1 MDVNS
6 RMAVRVH
13 GQRDEAI
20 ATPSTHVVP
29 LSACDKDM
37 VQQCDEAHKQAELN
51 FLKRKRKLHPETNL
65 HQKLH
70 PETNLLQS
78 ARKMPLCTP
87 PSEHLSSEDI
97 SSELEELELGHTE
110 LPTQSNPVQEREEGG
125 RIDQSKADGREKPF
139 HSGLSSVAEPRADG
153 GKLGESLVNPGSN
166 GASPYPTASSTLVAP
181 RVRLLGP
188 VNRTIQSPDLRPP
201 SSAAAQ
207 CPSRTGSF
215 GELSSLPLSGQSVR
229 DSRTATDTP
238 PGVANAFEAH
248 EMRVRCLAPKRPKA
262 HTMQRRL
269 RGRHHD
275 APPLALSF
283 ADVAYQSRI

>member
-1 MDVNS
+1 MAGKS

-13 GQRDEAI
+13 GQREEAI

-70 PETNLLQS
+70 PETNLHQS
-78 ARKMPLCTP
+78 ARKMPPCTP

-125 RIDQSKADGREKPF
+125 RIDESKADGREEPF

-153 GKLGESLVNPGSN
+153 GKLGESLVNTRSN
-166 GASPYPTASSTLVAP
+166 GASPYPTSSTFVAP

-215 GELSSLPLSGQSVR
+215 GELSSLSLSGQSVR
-229 DSRTATDTP
+229 RTTTETP

>member
-1 MDVNS
+1 MAGKS

-13 GQRDEAI
+13 GQREEAI

-78 ARKMPLCTP
+78 ARKIPPCTP

-97 SSELEELELGHTE
+97 SSELDELELGHTE
-110 LPTQSNPVQEREEGG
+110 LPAQSNPVQEREEGG

-153 GKLGESLVNPGSN
+153 GKLGESLVNSRSN

-188 VNRTIQSPDLRPP
+188 VNRTIQSPDLRPL

-215 GELSSLPLSGQSVR
+215 GELSSLSLSGQSVR
-229 DSRTATDTP
+229 RTTTETP

>member
-1 MDVNS
+1 
-6 RMAVRVH
+6 MAVRVH
-13 GQRDEAI
+13 GQREEAI

-97 SSELEELELGHTE
+97 SSELDELELGHTE
-110 LPTQSNPVQEREEGG
+110 LPAQSNPVQEREEGG

-166 GASPYPTASSTLVAP
+166 WASPYPTASSTLVAP

-215 GELSSLPLSGQSVR
+215 GELSSLSLSGQSVR
-229 DSRTATDTP
+229 RTTTETP

-248 EMRVRCLAPKRPKA
+248 EMRVRCLAPKRPKV

-283 ADVAYQSRI
+283 ADVDQSPE

>member
-1 MDVNS
+1 MDVKS

-229 DSRTATDTP
+229 RTTTDTP

>member
-1 MDVNS
+1 MDVKS

-13 GQRDEAI
+13 GQREEAI

-153 GKLGESLVNPGSN
+153 GKLGESLVNSRSN

-229 DSRTATDTP
+229 RTTTDTP

>member
-1 MDVNS
+1 MAGKS

-13 GQRDEAI
+13 GQREEAI

-70 PETNLLQS
+70 PETNLHQS
-78 ARKMPLCTP
+78 ARKMPLWTP

-97 SSELEELELGHTE
+97 SSELDELELGHTE

-125 RIDQSKADGREKPF
+125 RIDESKADGREEPF
-139 HSGLSSVAEPRADG
+139 HSGLSSVAEPRAGG
-153 GKLGESLVNPGSN
+153 GKLGESLVNSRSN
-166 GASPYPTASSTLVAP
+166 GASPYPTASSTFVAP

-188 VNRTIQSPDLRPP
+188 VNRTIQSPDVRPP

-215 GELSSLPLSGQSVR
+215 GELSSLSLSGQSVR
-229 DSRTATDTP
+229 RTTTETP

-248 EMRVRCLAPKRPKA
+248 EMRVRCLAPKRPKV

-275 APPLALSF
+275 APPQALPF
-283 ADVAYQSRI
+283 ADVDQSPE

>member
-1 MDVNS
+1 MDVKS

-13 GQRDEAI
+13 GQREEAI

-153 GKLGESLVNPGSN
+153 GKLGESLVNSRSN

-215 GELSSLPLSGQSVR
+215 GELSSLSLSGQSVR
-229 DSRTATDTP
+229 RTTTETP

-269 RGRHHD
+269 RGRHRD

>member
-1 MDVNS
+1 MAGKS

-13 GQRDEAI
+13 GQREEAI

-78 ARKMPLCTP
+78 ARKIPPCTP

-97 SSELEELELGHTE
+97 SSELDELELGHTE

-153 GKLGESLVNPGSN
+153 GKLGESLVNSRSN

-188 VNRTIQSPDLRPP
+188 VNRTIQSPDLRPL

-215 GELSSLPLSGQSVR
+215 GELSSLSLSGQSVR
-229 DSRTATDTP
+229 RTATDTP

>member
-1 MDVNS
+1 MAGKS

-13 GQRDEAI
+13 GQREEAI

-110 LPTQSNPVQEREEGG
+110 LPTQSNPVQEREEGS
-125 RIDQSKADGREKPF
+125 RIDESKADGREKPF

-153 GKLGESLVNPGSN
+153 GKLGESLVNTRSN
-166 GASPYPTASSTLVAP
+166 GASPYPTSSTFVAP

-215 GELSSLPLSGQSVR
+215 GELSSLSLSGQSVR
-229 DSRTATDTP
+229 RTTTETP

>member
-1 MDVNS
+1 MDVKS

-13 GQRDEAI
+13 GQREEAI

-70 PETNLLQS
+70 PATNLLQS

-97 SSELEELELGHTE
+97 SSELDELELGHR
-110 LPTQSNPVQEREEGG
+110 QSNPIQEREEGS
-125 RIDQSKADGREKPF
+125 RIDESKADGREKPF

-153 GKLGESLVNPGSN
+153 GKLGESLVNSRSN
-166 GASPYPTASSTLVAP
+166 GASPYLTASSTLVAP

-215 GELSSLPLSGQSVR
+215 GELSSLSLSGQSVR
-229 DSRTATDTP
+229 RTTTETP

-248 EMRVRCLAPKRPKA
+248 EMRVRCLAPKRPKV

-283 ADVAYQSRI
+283 ADVDQSPE

>member
-1 MDVNS
+1 MAGKS

-13 GQRDEAI
+13 GQREEAI

-70 PETNLLQS
+70 PETNLHQS
-78 ARKMPLCTP
+78 ARKMPPCTP

-110 LPTQSNPVQEREEGG
+110 LPTLQSNPVQEREEGG

-153 GKLGESLVNPGSN
+153 GKLGESLVNTRSN
-166 GASPYPTASSTLVAP
+166 GASPYPTSSTFVAP

-215 GELSSLPLSGQSVR
+215 GELSSLSLSGQSVR
-229 DSRTATDTP
+229 RTTTETP

>member
-1 MDVNS
+1 MAGKS

-13 GQRDEAI
+13 GQREEAI

-70 PETNLLQS
+70 PETNLHQS
-78 ARKMPLCTP
+78 ARKMPPCTP

-97 SSELEELELGHTE
+97 SSELDELELGHTE

-153 GKLGESLVNPGSN
+153 GKLGESLVNSRSN

-188 VNRTIQSPDLRPP
+188 VNRTIQSPDLRPL

-215 GELSSLPLSGQSVR
+215 GELSSLSLSGQSVR
-229 DSRTATDTP
+229 RTTTETP

-283 ADVAYQSRI
+283 ADVDQSRIA

>member
-1 MDVNS
+1 MDVKS

-13 GQRDEAI
+13 GQREEAI

-97 SSELEELELGHTE
+97 SSELDELELGHTE
-110 LPTQSNPVQEREEGG
+110 LPAQSNPVQEREEGG
-125 RIDQSKADGREKPF
+125 RIDESKGDGRQKPF
-139 HSGLSSVAEPRADG
+139 DSGLSSVAEPRADG
-153 GKLGESLVNPGSN
+153 GKLGESLVNTRSN
-166 GASPYPTASSTLVAP
+166 GASPYPTSSTFVAP

-215 GELSSLPLSGQSVR
+215 GELSSLSLSGQSVR
-229 DSRTATDTP
+229 RTTTETP

-248 EMRVRCLAPKRPKA
+248 EMRVRCLAPKRPKV

-283 ADVAYQSRI
+283 ADVDQSPE

>member
-1 MDVNS
+1 MAGKS

-13 GQRDEAI
+13 GQREEAI

-78 ARKMPLCTP
+78 ARKIPPCTP

-97 SSELEELELGHTE
+97 SSELDELELGHTE
-110 LPTQSNPVQEREEGG
+110 LPAQSNPVQEREEGG
-125 RIDQSKADGREKPF
+125 RIDESKGDGRQKPF
-139 HSGLSSVAEPRADG
+139 DSGLSSVAEPRADG
-153 GKLGESLVNPGSN
+153 GKLGESLVNSRSN
-166 GASPYPTASSTLVAP
+166 GASPYLTASSTLVAP

-215 GELSSLPLSGQSVR
+215 GELSSLSLSGQSVR
-229 DSRTATDTP
+229 RTTTETP

-275 APPLALSF
+275 VPPLALSF
-283 ADVAYQSRI
+283 ADVDQSPE

>member
-1 MDVNS
+1 MDVKS

-215 GELSSLPLSGQSVR
+215 GELSSLSLSGQSVR
-229 DSRTATDTP
+229 RTTTETP

>member
-1 MDVNS
+1 MAGKS
-6 RMAVRVH
+6 RKAAVRVH
-13 GQRDEAI
+13 GHREEAI

-70 PETNLLQS
+70 PETNLHQS

-97 SSELEELELGHTE
+97 SSELDELELGHTE

-125 RIDQSKADGREKPF
+125 RIDESKADGREGPF

-153 GKLGESLVNPGSN
+153 GKLGESLVNTRSN
-166 GASPYPTASSTLVAP
+166 GASPYPTSSTFVAP

-215 GELSSLPLSGQSVR
+215 GELSSLSLSGQSVR
-229 DSRTATDTP
+229 RTATETP

-248 EMRVRCLAPKRPKA
+248 EMRGRCLAPKRPKA
-262 HTMQRRL
+262 HTMQRRM

-283 ADVAYQSRI
+283 ADVDKSRIA

>member
-1 MDVNS
+1 MAGKS

-13 GQRDEAI
+13 GQREEAI

-78 ARKMPLCTP
+78 ARKIPPCTP

-97 SSELEELELGHTE
+97 SSELDELELGHTE
-110 LPTQSNPVQEREEGG
+110 LPAQSNPVQEREEGG
-125 RIDQSKADGREKPF
+125 RIDESKGDGRQKPF
-139 HSGLSSVAEPRADG
+139 DSGLSSVAEPRADG
-153 GKLGESLVNPGSN
+153 GKLGESLVNSRSN
-166 GASPYPTASSTLVAP
+166 GASPYLTASSTLVAP

-215 GELSSLPLSGQSVR
+215 GELSSLSLSGQSVR
-229 DSRTATDTP
+229 RTTTETP

-262 HTMQRRL
+262 HTMQRRM

-283 ADVAYQSRI
+283 ADVDQSRIA

>member
-1 MDVNS
+1 MAGKS

-13 GQRDEAI
+13 GQREEAI

-97 SSELEELELGHTE
+97 SSELDELELGHTE
-110 LPTQSNPVQEREEGG
+110 LLRQSNPIQEREEGS
-125 RIDQSKADGREKPF
+125 RIDESKADGREKPF

-153 GKLGESLVNPGSN
+153 GKLGESLVNTRSN
-166 GASPYPTASSTLVAP
+166 GASPYPTSSTFVAP

-215 GELSSLPLSGQSVR
+215 GELSSLSLSGQSVR
-229 DSRTATDTP
+229 RTATETP

-262 HTMQRRL
+262 HTMQRRM

-283 ADVAYQSRI
+283 ADVDQSRIA

>member
-6 RMAVRVH
+6 RMAARVH
-13 GQRDEAI
+13 GQREEAI

-215 GELSSLPLSGQSVR
+215 GELSSLSLSGQSVR
-229 DSRTATDTP
+229 RTTTETP

>member
-1 MDVNS
+1 MAGKS

-13 GQRDEAI
+13 GQREEAI

-97 SSELEELELGHTE
+97 SSELDELELGHTE
-110 LPTQSNPVQEREEGG
+110 SLRQSNPIQEREAV
-125 RIDQSKADGREKPF
+125 SYTHLTLPTKA
-139 HSGLSSVAEPRADG
+139 
-153 GKLGESLVNPGSN
+153 
-166 GASPYPTASSTLVAP
+166 
-181 RVRLLGP
+181 
-188 VNRTIQSPDLRPP
+188 
-201 SSAAAQ
+201 
-207 CPSRTGSF
+207 
-215 GELSSLPLSGQSVR
+215 
-229 DSRTATDTP
+229 
-238 PGVANAFEAH
+238 
-248 EMRVRCLAPKRPKA
+248 
-262 HTMQRRL
+262 
-269 RGRHHD
+269 
-275 APPLALSF
+275 
-283 ADVAYQSRI
+283 

>member
-1 MDVNS
+1 MPGK
-6 RMAVRVH
+6 RCMAVRVH
-13 GQRDEAI
+13 GHREEAV

-70 PETNLLQS
+70 PETNLHQS

-97 SSELEELELGHTE
+97 SSELDELELGHTE

-125 RIDQSKADGREKPF
+125 RIDESKADGREEPF

-153 GKLGESLVNPGSN
+153 GKLGESLVNTRSN
-166 GASPYPTASSTLVAP
+166 GASPYPTSSTFVAP

-215 GELSSLPLSGQSVR
+215 GELSSLSLSGQSVR
-229 DSRTATDTP
+229 RTTTETP

-248 EMRVRCLAPKRPKA
+248 EMRVRCLAPKRPKV

-283 ADVAYQSRI
+283 ADVDQSPE

>member
-1 MDVNS
+1 MAGKS

-13 GQRDEAI
+13 GQREEAI

-97 SSELEELELGHTE
+97 SSELDELELGHTE

-125 RIDQSKADGREKPF
+125 RIDESKGDGRQKPF
-139 HSGLSSVAEPRADG
+139 DSGLSSVAEPRADG

-201 SSAAAQ
+201 SSAASQ
-207 CPSRTGSF
+207 CPSLTGSF
-215 GELSSLPLSGQSVR
+215 GDLSSLPLSGQSVC
-229 DSRTATDTP
+229 RTATDTP

-269 RGRHHD
+269 RGRHRD

>member
-1 MDVNS
+1 MDVKS

-13 GQRDEAI
+13 GQREEAI

-229 DSRTATDTP
+229 RTTTDTP

>member
-1 MDVNS
+1 MAGKS

-13 GQRDEAI
+13 GQREEAI

-97 SSELEELELGHTE
+97 SSELDELELGHR
-110 LPTQSNPVQEREEGG
+110 QSNPIQESEDGS
-125 RIDQSKADGREKPF
+125 RIDESKADGREKPF

-153 GKLGESLVNPGSN
+153 GKLGESLVNTRSN
-166 GASPYPTASSTLVAP
+166 GASPYPTSSTFVAP

-215 GELSSLPLSGQSVR
+215 GELSSLSLSGQSVR
-229 DSRTATDTP
+229 RTTTETP

-262 HTMQRRL
+262 HTMQRRM

-283 ADVAYQSRI
+283 ADVDQSRIA

>member
-1 MDVNS
+1 MDVKS

-13 GQRDEAI
+13 GQREEAI

-78 ARKMPLCTP
+78 ARKMPPCTP

-139 HSGLSSVAEPRADG
+139 HSGLSSVAEPRADV
-153 GKLGESLVNPGSN
+153 GKLGESLVNSRSN
-166 GASPYPTASSTLVAP
+166 GASPYPTSSTFVAP
-181 RVRLLGP
+181 RVRLPGP

-215 GELSSLPLSGQSVR
+215 GELSYLSLSGQSVR
-229 DSRTATDTP
+229 RTATETP

-262 HTMQRRL
+262 HTIQRRL

-283 ADVAYQSRI
+283 ADVAYLPE

>member
-1 MDVNS
+1 MDVKS

-13 GQRDEAI
+13 GQREEAI

-70 PETNLLQS
+70 PETNLHQS
-78 ARKMPLCTP
+78 ARKMPPCTP

-153 GKLGESLVNPGSN
+153 GKLGESLVNSRSN
-166 GASPYPTASSTLVAP
+166 GASPYPTASSTFVAP
-181 RVRLLGP
+181 RVRLPGP

-229 DSRTATDTP
+229 RTATETP

>member
-1 MDVNS
+1 MAGKS

-13 GQRDEAI
+13 GQREEAI

-70 PETNLLQS
+70 PETNLHQS
-78 ARKMPLCTP
+78 ARKMPPCTP

-97 SSELEELELGHTE
+97 SSELDELELGHTE
-110 LPTQSNPVQEREEGG
+110 LPAQSNPVQEREEGG
-125 RIDQSKADGREKPF
+125 RIDESKADGRQKPF

-153 GKLGESLVNPGSN
+153 GKLGESLINSRSN

-215 GELSSLPLSGQSVR
+215 GELSSLSLSGQSVR
-229 DSRTATDTP
+229 RTTTETP

-283 ADVAYQSRI
+283 ADVDQSRIA

>member
-1 MDVNS
+1 MAGKS

-13 GQRDEAI
+13 GQREEAI

-97 SSELEELELGHTE
+97 SSELDELELGHTE

-125 RIDQSKADGREKPF
+125 RIDESKADGREEPF

-153 GKLGESLVNPGSN
+153 GKLGESLVNTRSN
-166 GASPYPTASSTLVAP
+166 GASPYPTASSTFVAP

-215 GELSSLPLSGQSVR
+215 GELSSLSLSGQSVR
-229 DSRTATDTP
+229 RTTTETP

-262 HTMQRRL
+262 HTMQRRM

-283 ADVAYQSRI
+283 ADVDQSRIA

>member
-1 MDVNS
+1 MAGKS

-13 GQRDEAI
+13 GQREEAI

-70 PETNLLQS
+70 PETNLHQS

-97 SSELEELELGHTE
+97 SSELDELELGHTE

-125 RIDQSKADGREKPF
+125 RIDESKADGREGPF

-153 GKLGESLVNPGSN
+153 GKLGESLVNTRSN
-166 GASPYPTASSTLVAP
+166 GASPYPTSSTFVAP

-215 GELSSLPLSGQSVR
+215 GELSSLSLSGQSVR
-229 DSRTATDTP
+229 RTTTETP

-248 EMRVRCLAPKRPKA
+248 EMRGRCLAPKRPKA
-262 HTMQRRL
+262 HTMQRRM

-283 ADVAYQSRI
+283 ADVDKSRIA

>member
-1 MDVNS
+1 MAGKS

-13 GQRDEAI
+13 GQREEAI

-70 PETNLLQS
+70 PETNLHQS
-78 ARKMPLCTP
+78 ARKMPPCTP

-110 LPTQSNPVQEREEGG
+110 LPTLQSNPVQEREEGG
-125 RIDQSKADGREKPF
+125 RIDESKADGRQKPF

-153 GKLGESLVNPGSN
+153 GKLGESLINSRSN

-215 GELSSLPLSGQSVR
+215 GELSSLSLSGQSVR
-229 DSRTATDTP
+229 RTTTETP

-262 HTMQRRL
+262 HTMQRRM

-275 APPLALSF
+275 APRLALSF
-283 ADVAYQSRI
+283 ADVDQSRIA